1 MTQFKK
7 VELLESLK
15 HLYKGNEID
24 GEHFKKLKEFIEQ
37 SFTPTTAPL
46 TDDER
51 KWLEDNQIYC
61 TPCRMG
67 NRYTVD
73 IHKSNGMVLE
83 YVATGIG
90 RTKDEAERDAYNQL
104 KEAKLIIEEY
114 VKEFVK

>member
-46 TDDER
+46 TDEER
-51 KWLEDNQIYC
+51 KELEDNDIAFESLDHAEYKDNRDIVFTELVYKKSTLDDITPFIY
-61 TPCRMG
+61 
-67 NRYTVD
+67 
-73 IHKSNGMVLE
+73 
-83 YVATGIG
+83 GIG
-90 RTKDEAERDAYNQL
+90 RTKAEAERDAYNQL
-104 KEAKLIIEEY
+104 KEAKLI
-114 VKEFVK
+114 